1 MGPYYAQD
9 ARATV
14 AFGFDA
20 IKIDSCGPSGNIPA
34 WRSEL
39 DKASADAGASNPI
52 EIENCRNYRYV
63 DNLTQTTPC
72 EAQLFRSTEDNA
84 PDFLSIMANLVMNT
98 RAPTSRGAGPYGPT
112 GPWGG
117 LPISHPGC
125 WSYPDMLEIGPEK
138 CKQDLPAGTCGSHS
152 SARREGGLNANQSRT
167 HFAAWC
173 IVSSPL
179 ILGHD
184 LSSAESYDAAWPIV
198 SNVDAIAID
207 QESAGNDFGRLV
219 AVSNHSFKTDV
230 YHGSGC
236 ECVWLGSSL
245 PTWMVFAKRLN
256 AAATRA
262 AVLAINVGES
272 SLPAGSISVP
282 MSAIFG
288 VDESADRF
296 KSVDSILEYDVWRQD
311 ESERGPL
318 TAVSDEDAPRW
329 SAPELSPQSSY
340 FVTLQTL

>member
-34 WRSEL
+34 WRYEL
-39 DKASADAGASNPI
+39 DKATEAAGKNNQI

-63 DNLTQTTPC
+63 DNLTKTTAC

-98 RAPTSRGAGPYGPT
+98 RAPSPRGSDPFGPT

-117 LPISHPGC
+117 LPVSHPGC

-138 CKQDLPAGTCGSHS
+138 CRQDLPEGTCGRQS
-152 SARREGGLNANQSRT
+152 SARREGGLNSNQSRT

-184 LSSAESYDAAWPIV
+184 LASDDSYDAAWPIV

-207 QESAGNDFGRLV
+207 QESAGKDFGRLV
-219 AVSNHSFKTDV
+219 ALSHHTFEAEV

-236 ECVWLGSSL
+236 ECVWLGSTL
-245 PTWMVFAKRLN
+245 PTWMVFAKRLD
-256 AAATRA
+256 AAAKRA
-262 AVLAINVGES
+262 AVLAINVGDS
-272 SLPAGSISVP
+272 SLPSGSISVP
-282 MSAIFG
+282 LSAIFG
-288 VDESADRF
+288 VDDSAEHFASD
-296 KSVDSILEYDVWRQD
+296 ILEYDVWEQD
-311 ESERGPL
+311 ESGRSPL
-318 TAVSDEDAPRW
+318 TTESVEGAPGW
-329 SAPELSPQSSY
+329 SAPELAPQSSY
-340 FVTLQTL
+340 FVTLTLL